1 MLGQHKDYYH
11 FALTDLR
18 EMGASKIFEGISS
31 FVREATPEPTLWLL
45 DAMRVSYTCP
55 TIHFKVRSNTKVDVL
70 QAGLYMGSIGTF
82 QPKGEERSALQ
93 AQVNSRLIK
102 NKKTPTDAKR
112 SSSRAKADSLVKLLH
127 FRTPE
132 EYGKDIV
139 DATLSDT
146 RHLIKSSTNI
156 DKRGMTN
163 LVQEVH
169 YNDKFDILARIFRG
183 HTTPDDQKK
192 MDLYLKGYDEY
203 LQQVEQRK
211 RLEDIFVVLQEL
223 PAGGPS
229 TYRLVVCARQP
240 NTNPNTEKYG
250 TSIRDFPSM
259 DSLPDVI
266 QSKLALLQLGDGEAA
281 NMVGLRIDS
290 HCGLLKRYGF
300 IGEDLGEL
308 FDTRGQSEEGGGS
321 LS

>member
-1 MLGQHKDYYH
+1 MLVQHKDYYH
-11 FALTDLR
+11 FTLTDLR

-31 FVREATPEPTLWLL
+31 LPEPTLWLL

-93 AQVNSRLIK
+93 AQVHSRLIK

-132 EYGKDIV
+132 EYGKEIV
-139 DATLSDT
+139 DATGGDIL
-146 RHLIKSSTNI
+146 HLVKLSTNI
-156 DKRGMTN
+156 EKRGMTS

-192 MDLYLKGYDEY
+192 MDLYLKVYDEY

-211 RLEDIFVVLQEL
+211 RLEDISVVLQEL
-223 PAGGPS
+223 PSGGPS
-229 TYRLVVCARQP
+229 TYRLVIGVKKA
-240 NTNPNTEKYG
+240 G
-250 TSIRDFPSM
+250 TKTYDVSIRDFPSM

-266 QSKLALLQLGDGEAA
+266 QSKLALLKLGDGESAD
-281 NMVGLRIDS
+281 MVGVRVDS
-290 HCGLLKRYGF
+290 HCGLLERYGF

-308 FDTRGQSEEGGGS
+308 LDTRGQSKEGGGS

>member
-1 MLGQHKDYYH
+1 MLVRHKDHYH
-11 FALTDLR
+11 FTLTDLR
-18 EMGASKIFEGISS
+18 EMGASKISESVAS
-31 FVREATPEPTLWLL
+31 PHLPEPTLWLL

-55 TIHFKVRSNTKVDVL
+55 TIHFKVRSNTEINVF

-93 AQVNSRLIK
+93 AQVSSDLIK

-127 FRTPE
+127 YRTPE
-132 EYGKDIV
+132 AYGKEIV
-139 DATLSDT
+139 DATSSDIY
-146 RHLIKSSTNI
+146 HLVKSSTNI

-211 RLEDIFVVLQEL
+211 RLEDVSVVLQEL

-229 TYRLVVCARQP
+229 TYRLVIGVKKA
-240 NTNPNTEKYG
+240 G
-250 TSIRDFPSM
+250 TKTYDVSIRDFPSM
-259 DSLPDVI
+259 DSLPDVV
-266 QSKLALLQLGDGEAA
+266 QSKLALLQLGDGESA

-290 HCGLLKRYGF
+290 RCGLLKRYGF
-300 IGEDLGEL
+300 VGEDLGEL

>member
-1 MLGQHKDYYH
+1 MLVQHKDYYH
-11 FALTDLR
+11 FTLTDLR

-31 FVREATPEPTLWLL
+31 LPEPTLWLL

-93 AQVNSRLIK
+93 AQVHSRLIK

-132 EYGKDIV
+132 EYGKEIV
-139 DATLSDT
+139 DATGGDIL
-146 RHLIKSSTNI
+146 HLVKLSTNI
-156 DKRGMTN
+156 EKRGMTS

-192 MDLYLKGYDEY
+192 MDLYLKVYDEY

-211 RLEDIFVVLQEL
+211 RLEDISVVLQEL
-223 PAGGPS
+223 PSGGPS
-229 TYRLVVCARQP
+229 TYRLVIGVKKA
-240 NTNPNTEKYG
+240 G
-250 TSIRDFPSM
+250 TKTYDVSIRDFPSM

-266 QSKLALLQLGDGEAA
+266 QSKLALLQLGDGESA
-281 NMVGLRIDS
+281 NMVGVRVDS
-290 HCGLLKRYGF
+290 HCGLLERYGF

-308 FDTRGQSEEGGGS
+308 LDTRGQSKEGGGS

>member
-1 MLGQHKDYYH
+1 MIVNHKDAYY
-11 FALTDLR
+11 FTMTDLR
-18 EMGASKIFEGISS
+18 EMGACRIAQQIS
-31 FVREATPEPTLWLL
+31 TPILEPTIWLL
-45 DAMRVSYTCP
+45 DAMRVSYVCP
-55 TIHFKVRSNTKVDVL
+55 TIHFRVRSNQELNVL

-82 QPKGEERSALQ
+82 QPKGGERSALQ
-93 AQVNSRLIK
+93 AKVSSKLIN
-102 NKKTPTDAKR
+102 NKKTPTDVKR

-139 DATLSDT
+139 DATCSNIH
-146 RHLIKSSTNI
+146 HLVKSSTNI
-156 DKRGMTN
+156 EKRGMTN

-211 RLEDIFVVLQEL
+211 RLEDISVVLQEL

-229 TYRLVVCARQP
+229 TYRLVIGVKKA
-240 NTNPNTEKYG
+240 G
-250 TSIRDFPSM
+250 TTTYDVSIRDFPSM

-266 QSKLALLQLGDGEAA
+266 QSKLALLQLGDGESA
-281 NMVGLRIDS
+281 NMVGLRVGS
-290 HCGLLKRYGF
+290 HCGLLERYGF

-308 FDTRGQSEEGGGS
+308 LDTRGQSKEGGGS

>member
-1 MLGQHKDYYH
+1 MLVKHKDYYH
-11 FALTDLR
+11 FTLTDLR
-18 EMGASKIFEGISS
+18 EMGASKISESVAS
-31 FVREATPEPTLWLL
+31 PHLPEPTLWLL

-93 AQVNSRLIK
+93 AQVHSRLIK

-132 EYGKDIV
+132 EYGKEIV
-139 DATLSDT
+139 DATGSDILHLVKLST
-146 RHLIKSSTNI
+146 TIE
-156 DKRGMTN
+156 KRGMTN

-192 MDLYLKGYDEY
+192 MDLYLKVYDEY

-211 RLEDIFVVLQEL
+211 RLEDISVVLQEL
-223 PAGGPS
+223 PSGGPS
-229 TYRLVVCARQP
+229 TYRLVIGVQKA
-240 NTNPNTEKYG
+240 G
-250 TSIRDFPSM
+250 TKTYDVSIRDFPSM

-266 QSKLALLQLGDGEAA
+266 QSKLALLQLGDGESA
-281 NMVGLRIDS
+281 NMVGVRVDS
-290 HCGLLKRYGF
+290 HCGLLERYGF

-308 FDTRGQSEEGGGS
+308 LDTRGQSEEGGGS